1 MPINFH
7 SLVPDFNRHHLETIN
22 STLKKAGYECY
33 LVGGSVRDLV
43 MNKIPKEYDF
53 TTNAEPK
60 QVKKLFRTVIDTGID
75 HGTVTIVLDRIN
87 YEVTTYRIDKDY
99 LDGRRPEHVEFGTT
113 LQEDLKRRDFTMNAL
128 AYDLQTGQLVDE
140 HFGLNDIE
148 NKLIRTIG
156 NPIKRFSED
165 GLRPIRALR
174 FASTLDFT
182 IEFETKKAIQ
192 ETKSITQKIS
202 LERFQDEILKSFL
215 GDNPAKMIQL
225 LVEENIFPLFVP
237 SLTNSISINP
247 NKIHLLNQVT
257 KEIIGLQL
265 AIAFDSIISDLT
277 LKNLESILRTLKFS
291 GQNIKDSLLFLEL
304 MNKWHSIE
312 NKNNLTIY
320 QIKKEF
326 LAPVKRHFQQRQVID
341 KNFLDKMNPIF
352 GIHTETFVKLWEEKH
367 PLLLS
372 DLAVNGND
380 LAKTFPLFPKT
391 NYGELLAYLLDL
403 VLESPKENEFQ
414 RLIIHSAE
422 FINKLSK

>member
-7 SLVPDFNRHHLETIN
+7 SLVPDFYRHHLETID

-75 HGTVTIVLDRIN
+75 HGTVTIVLDKVN

-99 LDGRRPEHVEFGTT
+99 HDGRRPEHVEFGTT
-113 LQEDLKRRDFTMNAL
+113 LEEDLKRRDFTMNAL
-128 AYDLQTGQLVDE
+128 AFDIQTGRLVDE
-140 HFGLNDIE
+140 HFGLKDIE
-148 NKLIRTIG
+148 NKMIRTIG

-174 FASTLDFT
+174 FASTLNFT
-182 IEFETKKAIQ
+182 IETETKKAIQ
-192 ETKSITQKIS
+192 ETKSITQKVS

-237 SLTNSISINP
+237 NLSNSISINL
-247 NKIHLLNQVT
+247 NKINSLNQVSNDLV
-257 KEIIGLQL
+257 GMQL
-265 AIAFDSIISDLT
+265 AFAFDSLISDLT
-277 LKNLESILRTLKFS
+277 PKNLESILRSLKFS

-304 MNKWHSIE
+304 MNKWYSIG
-312 NKNNLTIY
+312 NKNSLSFY
-320 QIKKEF
+320 QIKKEL
-326 LAPVKRHFQQRQVID
+326 LAPVKRHFQQRLVID
-341 KNFLDKMNPIF
+341 KSFLNKLFPIF
-352 GIHTETFVKLWEEKH
+352 GTHTDTLIQVWEEKH

-380 LAKTFPLFPKT
+380 LAKNFPEFPKT
-391 NYGELLAYLLDL
+391 NFGELLNYLLDL

>member
-1 MPINFH
+1 
-7 SLVPDFNRHHLETIN
+7 
-22 STLKKAGYECY
+22 
-33 LVGGSVRDLV
+33 

-182 IEFETKKAIQ
+182 IEFETKK
-192 ETKSITQKIS
+192 
-202 LERFQDEILKSFL
+202 
-215 GDNPAKMIQL
+215 DNPR
-225 LVEENIFPLFVP
+225 
-237 SLTNSISINP
+237 
-247 NKIHLLNQVT
+247 NKIDHSKDIFRT
-257 KEIIGLQL
+257 
-265 AIAFDSIISDLT
+265 IS
-277 LKNLESILRTLKFS
+277 R
-291 GQNIKDSLLFLEL
+291 
-304 MNKWHSIE
+304 
-312 NKNNLTIY
+312 
-320 QIKKEF
+320 
-326 LAPVKRHFQQRQVID
+326 
-341 KNFLDKMNPIF
+341 
-352 GIHTETFVKLWEEKH
+352 
-367 PLLLS
+367 
-372 DLAVNGND
+372 
-380 LAKTFPLFPKT
+380 
-391 NYGELLAYLLDL
+391 
-403 VLESPKENEFQ
+403 
-414 RLIIHSAE
+414 
-422 FINKLSK
+422 